1 MFVSAG
7 EGRRRL
13 GASIKNEFRPKTFIT
28 DAFNKL
34 QRDSLM
40 FDLLTNKAIIHARAA
55 ACLWRTQSEK
65 ILWNKHKV
73 NKDTVSCRQ
82 IQLEDTKHKSKI
94 IWLKEENTDHLH
106 VNHMQLLDKTLY
118 TSPVAGLRCVYLDE
132 KFGFLR
138 NVEVIFGRITS
149 AVHITGAADALKEL
163 SSC

>member
-1 MFVSAG
+1 MFQTCLLKRCSLIVFVSAG

-106 VNHMQLLDKTLY
+106 VNHMQLLDKLFTRHL
-118 TSPVAGLRCVYLDE
+118 SLV
-132 KFGFLR
+132 
-138 NVEVIFGRITS
+138 S
-149 AVHITGAADALKEL
+149 AVFIWMKDVAFWEMWK
-163 SSC
+163 SFSVV